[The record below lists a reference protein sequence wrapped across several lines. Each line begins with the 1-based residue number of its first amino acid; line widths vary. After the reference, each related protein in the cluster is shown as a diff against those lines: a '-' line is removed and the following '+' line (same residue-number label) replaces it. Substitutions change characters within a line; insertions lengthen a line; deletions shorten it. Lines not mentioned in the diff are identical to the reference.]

1 MIPTM
6 PHSITNHA
14 VFVEMTSPANII
26 IMYITAAMRSFKKI
40 VIDQLP
46 QNHLS
51 RINKQKNINDYERS
65 QNMTDIEKK
74 IQEDVPAAEALND
87 SALENVAGGF
97 SFEGHK
103 YDARDY
109 KHCGITFVKNLN
121 ANDQFF
127 YNGRPIKEKEAN
139 EIVDRFAQRSTR

>member
-1 MIPTM
+1 M

-46 QNHLS
+46 QNHTS

-87 SALENVAGGF
+87 SALENVAGGYAH
-97 SFEGHK
+97 ERHK

-109 KHCGITFVKNLN
+109 KHCNITIIQNTN
-121 ANDQFF
+121 QPDQFL
-127 YNGRPIKEKEAN
+127 YEGVPISEMEAN
-139 EIVDRFAQRSTR
+139 AIVDSFAGRRLR